1 MSVADQTALDAYLK
15 KVYVTGVPQ
24 NLAMR
29 KKVAL
34 SWMDRKDDLYGKSL
48 TIPLMHA
55 NIAGRSATI
64 TNLVDAGSQ
73 TGATQQVAFEITAAS
88 DYAGFGIDAK
98 TMMSMKKDVGAFA
111 EARKM
116 QVDSGLDEIAKSLE
130 IGLWG
135 SGSGSLG
142 RRLSASTNVITLYNA
157 RDVRNFYKGQ
167 WINASATETGGAVR
181 AGAGTT
187 VASVDQDAGTVT
199 LASAAGITSFTDG
212 DYLYTAGDYDLKVKG
227 FSAWI
232 PLTTPS
238 ATTFFGVDRTQN
250 VQALSGHRLAAS
262 SNTIEEQIMQLCE
275 RIVDFGG
282 SPDTCFLSHT
292 NFNTVSKS
300 LGSKIEYSDGGG
312 TATMGFEGIRIATSA
327 GILKVSPAPY
337 CPDDRGYV
345 LQKDTWKL
353 HTLGEVPHIV
363 QDDGLM
369 VRAARTTDGVEGRI
383 RYYCQPA
390 CNAPGWNG
398 VFGI

>member
-1 MSVADQTALDAYLK
+1 
-15 KVYVTGVPQ
+15 
-24 NLAMR
+24 
-29 KKVAL
+29 
-34 SWMDRKDDLYGKSL
+34 
-48 TIPLMHA
+48 
-55 NIAGRSATI
+55 
-64 TNLVDAGSQ
+64 
-73 TGATQQVAFEITAAS
+73 
-88 DYAGFGIDAK
+88 
-98 TMMSMKKDVGAFA
+98 MMSMKKDVGAFA

-142 RRLSASTNVITLYNA
+142 QRLSASTNVITLVNA
-157 RDVRNFYKGQ
+157 RDTRNFYKGQ
-167 WINASATETGGAVR
+167 TVAACATETGGTLRV
-181 AGAGTT
+181 GTTT

-199 LASAAGITSFTDG
+199 LTLASSIASFADS
-212 DYLYTAGDYDLKVKG
+212 DYLYTAGDYDLKIKG
-227 FSAWI
+227 FAAWL
-232 PLTTPS
+232 PLTAPS
-238 ATTFFGVDRTQN
+238 SASFFGVDRTAN
-250 VQALSGHRLAAS
+250 MQALAGHRLNSAT
-262 SNTIEEQIMQLCE
+262 NTIEENIMQLTE

-300 LGSKIEYSDGGG
+300 LGSKIEYDGGGG

-327 GILKVSPAPY
+327 GIIKVSPAPY
-337 CPDDRGYV
+337 CPDNRLYV
-345 LQKDTWKL
+345 LQSDTWCL

-398 VFGI
+398 VAAI